1 MLKDTFQPV
10 LTKNQKKKLRKK
22 AKKQQHKQ
30 LPIPQISTSKQKQ
43 AQTNEEVKHIYIQ
56 ALLHSFE
63 TQVLSILEENFQGV
77 TFQDANEQGK
87 RLIRT
92 FSPDAEP
99 VQYKPLAQTTNISNT
114 LISLIVHTVLR
125 VYSSILT
132 SQDFLA
138 KIFSL
143 LENKV
148 GDTVQHGISR
158 ADQNLVDSGILHQ
171 DTQQIITKSVPD
183 DQQSLPNL
191 PVDSDAMQ
199 IFPDADT
206 VLPSPSLSTTTA
218 KPNKSKKAMPKSI
231 EKVCVN
237 QIIPNDKM
245 NNIRDIFVYNV
256 PAGWSYAKII
266 AKLKAWGDVISMT
279 TKKRREQ
286 FRLYFNDLPQD
297 SNCWQLWDHNKPSNI
312 FSHYPIKALKHFI
325 SGGKS
330 QIVMYFEKYQDVE
343 ICRKTTF
350 TFNYNGTDYSL
361 PWCASPISSLHKNK
375 LPMKNSNKLNSGSPK
390 ICTTNSKP
398 TKNQA
403 KSSKK
408 SQGKKNKK
416 SSGTKSNDKM
426 DIIKLLLAL
435 IS

>member
-1 MLKDTFQPV
+1 MIEAIGFQKNLNEDANKYGTTDYSDSSDEGDKMLKDTFQPV

-231 EKVCVN
+231 EKFPGN
-237 QIIPNDKM
+237 
-245 NNIRDIFVYNV
+245 
-256 PAGWSYAKII
+256 WS
-266 AKLKAWGDVISMT
+266 LQQR
-279 TKKRREQ
+279 KRREQ